1 MKENSLIPHG
11 SFLEQEFEWSLT
23 QLTENSEDIFCE
35 NLKQKYL
42 FYKFGLH
49 KTKLLIELQLNQ
61 YFTEEIFVKHILY
74 NYETK
79 TQVVQ
84 WGLGL
89 RKSCVNN
96 DMTGNNKW
104 NKRVGISLKK
114 YCLVGVSRPQIRGWW
129 V

>member
-1 MKENSLIPHG
+1 M
-11 SFLEQEFEWSLT
+11 
-23 QLTENSEDIFCE
+23 
-35 NLKQKYL
+35 

-61 YFTEEIFVKHILY
+61 YFTEEIFVKHVLY

-89 RKSCVNN
+89 RKSFVNN

-114 YCLVGVSRPQIRGWW
+114 YCLVGVRRPQIRG
-129 V
+129 